1 MRNNL
6 VAMYLLVK
14 VSIYYIRHSCLL
26 LCLYCFIFFLA
37 VVEKNSSVDIYLVI
51 RGLPFFELV
60 AFTFNLSCRNAK
72 ETLYSVLLYVKKFR
86 YVMAYRESNG

>member
-26 LCLYCFIFFLA
+26 LCVYCFIFFLA
-37 VVEKNSSVDIYLVI
+37 VVDMAKKNSSVDIYLVI
-51 RGLPFFELV
+51 RGLPFF
-60 AFTFNLSCRNAK
+60 
-72 ETLYSVLLYVKKFR
+72 
-86 YVMAYRESNG
+86 

>member
-14 VSIYYIRHSCLL
+14 VSIHYIRHSCLL

-37 VVEKNSSVDIYLVI
+37 VVDM
-51 RGLPFFELV
+51 
-60 AFTFNLSCRNAK
+60 AK
-72 ETLYSVLLYVKKFR
+72 KIVLLTFIQ
-86 YVMAYRESNG
+86 